1 METLL
6 GFGAVVLL
14 IAATAVFVA
23 SEFAMVAVER
33 PQLDLLAQTSRR
45 ARLAKRLLARLSF
58 HLSGAQL
65 GITVAAL
72 LLGFIAEPTI
82 GAAVED
88 VFGIESRT
96 ASVAI
101 ALALASALTTVVGEL
116 VPKGLAIAR
125 PARTAI
131 ATAPFTHAYGI
142 VAKPVIAV
150 LDSTANWLV
159 RLLGVEPA
167 DELRSVRSL
176 DELAILI
183 RSSGEQGTIRDED
196 RELLDRTIRFSGKD
210 AADALVPR
218 LAMTAVPKTATV
230 GELSALAIETGHSRI
245 PVYGSD
251 LDDIVGVVEAKDV
264 YRLRGPERAA
274 ATVEQIMREPT
285 VVPETRPL
293 DDILMDMR
301 SAQNR
306 FAVVVDEHGGTAGLI
321 TLEDLVE
328 EIVGDIEDEYD
339 PTLRLST
346 PLGAGRYVLD
356 ASLHHDEVE
365 ALVGFDMPEGEY
377 ETLAG
382 FLLDR
387 FGYIPD
393 VGDRVEYAGW
403 DFEVLERDRLRV
415 SSVAVQPPEPRR
427 DGAAR

>member
-14 IAATAVFVA
+14 VGLTALFVA

-33 PQLDLLAQTSRR
+33 PQIDILADRSRR
-45 ARLAKRLLARLSF
+45 ARLMQRLLGRLSF

-72 LLGFIAEPTI
+72 LLGLIAESTI
-82 GAAVED
+82 GAAVESI
-88 VFGIESRT
+88 FGIESRT

-101 ALALASALTTVVGEL
+101 ALAIATVLTTVLGEL

-131 ATAPFTHAYGI
+131 SIAPFVHIYGV
-142 VAKPVIAV
+142 VAKPFIAV
-150 LDSTANWLV
+150 LDGLANTLV

-176 DELAILI
+176 GELAILI
-183 RSSGEQGTIRDED
+183 RSSGEHGTIADED
-196 RELLDRTIRFSGKD
+196 RQLLDRTIRFSDKD

-218 LAMTAVPKTATV
+218 LAMTAVPATTSV

-245 PVYGSD
+245 PVYGKD

-264 YRLRGPERAA
+264 YRLEGAERAS
-274 ATVEQIMREPT
+274 ATVAQIMREPT

-301 SAQNR
+301 ADQNR

-321 TLEDLVE
+321 SLEDLLE

-339 PTLRLST
+339 PTLPLST
-346 PLGAGRYVLD
+346 PLGAGRYVLE

-365 ALVGFDMPEGEY
+365 ALVGFDMPDGEY

-382 FLLDR
+382 FILDCL
-387 FGYIPD
+387 GYIPD
-393 VGDRVEYAGW
+393 VGDRLRYDGW
-403 DFEVLERDRLRV
+403 EFEVLERDRLRIASLAVRPPV
-415 SSVAVQPPEPRR
+415 SS
-427 DGAAR
+427 